1 MAKME
6 KTEMRAKLFRNGGS
20 QAVRLPKE
28 FQFMGTEVRVRRSGN
43 GVLLEP
49 VGPQIGA
56 GDVETAK
63 KVLKTLGPLEP
74 ELAAMMD
81 EAMRKLQEGGGSK

>member
-1 MAKME
+1 MTEME
-6 KTEMRAKLFRNGGS
+6 KAEMRAKLFRNGGS

-28 FQFMGTEVRVRRSGN
+28 FQFIGSEVRIRRSGN

-49 VGPQIGA
+49 VGPQVSA

-63 KVLKTLGPLEP
+63 KVLKALGPHEP
-74 ELAAMMD
+74 EFSAMID
-81 EAMRKLQEGGGSK
+81 EAMRKVEEDGEK